1 VNSSCDSGKA
11 NAGGKFDA
19 GDSGFAT
26 PGRIQGRN
34 EPNMNFD
41 VSDTRKLAF
50 TIHDVAKLAGVS
62 AKTVSRV
69 VNGETGVGDE
79 KRARIARIIGE
90 VGYQPH
96 TGARSMRKPSRD
108 SVGVTL
114 PAPMDESPLSQPFLL
129 WLFAEIYRLFGKGGD
144 FVCFDLNPFAKRRD
158 EDYARGLWQQ
168 RYGVCI
174 IAGPVAIN
182 DKTIHRIHASG
193 HPYVTLGRL
202 DSLPDISCAT
212 VDYEEGAYLSAKF
225 LLEKGHKRIAMLRAF
240 ENYQPGVERLRGY
253 LRALNEAGIT
263 PDESLVRSVTF
274 GPHHVTNVVHRLLLD
289 PTVTALIDCS
299 GTEDATS
306 LREGARRAG
315 RSAGQDFEAVVWTY
329 TDNAAVLKEAA
340 AHVWLPAREAAI
352 EGLELLADWAQE
364 RRKEPIKVIY
374 RPTLYHPRSDSE
386 IAKPKPLFDIQG
398 A

>member
-1 VNSSCDSGKA
+1 
-11 NAGGKFDA
+11 
-19 GDSGFAT
+19 
-26 PGRIQGRN
+26 
-34 EPNMNFD
+34 MNYD
-41 VSDTRKLAF
+41 ISETRKLTL

-174 IAGPVAIN
+174 IAGPVAVN

-193 HPYVTLGRL
+193 HPYVALGRL
-202 DSLPDISCAT
+202 DALPEISCAT
-212 VDYEEGAYLSAKF
+212 VDYEEAAYLSTKF
-225 LLEKGHKRIAMLRAF
+225 LLDKGHKRIAMLRAF
-240 ENYQPGVERLRGY
+240 ETYQPGVERLRGY
-253 LRALNEAGIT
+253 LRALEEAGIE
-263 PDESLVRSVTF
+263 PDDNLVRSVTF
-274 GPHHVTNVVHRLLLD
+274 GPQHVASVIHRLLLD
-289 PTVTALIDCS
+289 PSVSALVDCS
-299 GTEDATS
+299 GMEDANS
-306 LREGARRAG
+306 IREGARRAG
-315 RSAGQDFEAVVWTY
+315 RVPEQDFETVVWTY
-329 TDNAAVLKEAA
+329 TDNAVVFREAA
-340 AHVWLPAREAAI
+340 AHVWLPAREAAV
-352 EGLELLADWAQE
+352 EGLELLSDWAQD
-364 RRKEPIKVIY
+364 RRKDPIKVVY
-374 RPTLYHPRSDSE
+374 RPTLYHPSSDSE
-386 IAKPKPLFDIQG
+386 IAKPKPLFEALGPLFD
-398 A
+398 ASAS